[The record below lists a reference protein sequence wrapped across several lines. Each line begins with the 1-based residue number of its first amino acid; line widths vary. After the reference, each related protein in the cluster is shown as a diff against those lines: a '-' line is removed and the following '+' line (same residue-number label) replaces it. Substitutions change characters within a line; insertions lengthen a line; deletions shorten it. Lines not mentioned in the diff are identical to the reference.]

1 MNNLHDNNKNYKS
14 FEFFSFYFVHN
25 VVAKIYVKATSL
37 CTRLKCEHDHEEK
50 SQM

>member
-14 FEFFSFYFVHN
+14 FEIFSFYLVHN
-25 VVAKIYVKATSL
+25 VVAKIYVKATSF
-37 CTRLKCEHDHEEK
+37 CTRPKCEHDHEEK